1 MTQVDYRASASQ
13 NMFHGFFLEP
23 LLNSSFVADAVVS
36 VAFNGRLLEYQV
48 HFEKDYLIYSR
59 RHVPSLSAT
68 YKFKMADLMLW
79 TVLKIV
85 QTLRPGLWKMIR

>member
-1 MTQVDYRASASQ
+1 MLRFCQHSTKASFFKMTQVDYRASASQ
-13 NMFHGFFLEP
+13 NRFHGFFLEP

-48 HFEKDYLIYSR
+48 HFEKHYLIYSR

-68 YKFKMADLMLW
+68 YKFKMADLML
-79 TVLKIV
+79 
-85 QTLRPGLWKMIR
+85 